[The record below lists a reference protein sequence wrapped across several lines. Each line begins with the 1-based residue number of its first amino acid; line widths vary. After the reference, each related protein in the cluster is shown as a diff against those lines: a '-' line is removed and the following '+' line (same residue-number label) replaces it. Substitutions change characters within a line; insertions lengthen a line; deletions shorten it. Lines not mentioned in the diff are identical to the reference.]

1 MQLCNLKRIKPMEN
15 AEMTTNKGPLNEVSI
30 ECMLR
35 NNEEMKPKYVVITRA
50 KKGKAKIE
58 TTDEDIS
65 HDNEA
70 WLKMLEIDDK
80 IVVVTS
86 TI

>member
-1 MQLCNLKRIKPMEN
+1 MEN